1 MSTKPLPKV
10 MAWDKGFWESA
21 RKGVLSAQQCEHCQS
36 LQLYPRTVCLKCFSR
51 NLSWKALSG
60 KGKVHAFSTVR
71 VPRNPAFQD
80 DAPLIFSEIELEEGI
95 RMHANIIDCAPEDV
109 EVGAPVSV
117 VFKPTD
123 KEEIHMPYF
132 VLA

>member
-21 RKGVLSAQQCEHCQS
+21 RKGVLSAQQCEQCQS

-60 KGKVHAFSTVR
+60 KGKVHAF
-71 VPRNPAFQD
+71 
-80 DAPLIFSEIELEEGI
+80 
-95 RMHANIIDCAPEDV
+95 
-109 EVGAPVSV
+109 
-117 VFKPTD
+117 
-123 KEEIHMPYF
+123 
-132 VLA
+132 